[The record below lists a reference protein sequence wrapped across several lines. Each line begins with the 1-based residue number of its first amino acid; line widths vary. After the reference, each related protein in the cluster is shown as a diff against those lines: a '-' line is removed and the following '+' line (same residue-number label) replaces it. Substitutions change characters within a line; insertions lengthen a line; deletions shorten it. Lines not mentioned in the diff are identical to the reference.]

1 MHIIVEGP
9 DNVGK
14 STLIKNLQNYFN
26 DEVFMV
32 MDFMSVNQLTKD
44 EHIVH
49 NTRIYSTMFKTMN
62 YLSTINCSSIC
73 DRSHLGEMV
82 YGNKY
87 RGYDGKYVLDIEK
100 EYIKEQFFD
109 DVYLILLTDSANN
122 LIDRDDGL
130 SESIELNDK
139 INELNLFNEAFL
151 SSNIKNKHLFNVS
164 ELNEK
169 ELLFSVIDRLGKN
182 DFD

>member
-1 MHIIVEGP
+1 M
-9 DNVGK
+9 
-14 STLIKNLQNYFN
+14 
-26 DEVFMV
+26 
-32 MDFMSVNQLTKD
+32 
-44 EHIVH
+44 
-49 NTRIYSTMFKTMN
+49 
-62 YLSTINCSSIC
+62 
-73 DRSHLGEMV
+73 
-82 YGNKY
+82 
-87 RGYDGKYVLDIEK
+87 
-100 EYIKEQFFD
+100 
-109 DVYLILLTDSANN
+109 TDSANN